1 MKLPIADD
9 IVDWDLLLQV
19 IYSALAAG
27 VAVTI
32 AVSFAILGATRAAD
46 ARRDGDTLDAII
58 YSALFLLGLAGVR
71 GGHRARHRRDDGE
84 GLARPKAARPPD
96 ATHP

>member
-9 IVDWDLLLQV
+9 IVEWDLLLQV
-19 IYSALAAG
+19 IYSSLAAG

-46 ARRDGDTLDAII
+46 ARRDGDTLDTII
-58 YSALFLLGLAGVR
+58 YSTVFLLGLA
-71 GGHRARHRRDDGE
+71 AC
-84 GLARPKAARPPD
+84 AAAIVLGIVVMTAKD
-96 ATHP
+96 